1 MKRRR
6 LFAVAMIGRIVSSGE
21 LVVELGEDRLQL
33 LRDGQTDVSSV
44 LQQRQSL
51 ISFLMVNFSRRDS
64 AIIESSD
71 RKNITE
77 LFHTTLNMKIS
88 SQPTIFSVG

>member
-1 MKRRR
+1 
-6 LFAVAMIGRIVSSGE
+6 MIVLILPIMQLGQYILE
-21 LVVELGEDRLQL
+21 LLG
-33 LRDGQTDVSSV
+33 DGQANVCSV
-44 LQQRQSL
+44 LQQGQTL